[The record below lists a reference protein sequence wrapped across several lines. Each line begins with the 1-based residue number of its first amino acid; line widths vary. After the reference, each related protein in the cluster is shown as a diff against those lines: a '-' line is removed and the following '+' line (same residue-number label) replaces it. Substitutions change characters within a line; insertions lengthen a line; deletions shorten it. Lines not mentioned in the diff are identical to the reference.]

1 MKGWAFGSPPGSLGC
16 SVFGGCLCSGQDP
29 DWWLNL
35 EVPPLT
41 SERQQWVPS
50 SDSQNPSD
58 GVGRQRGLSWAPPL
72 QPAFHLL
79 FQTNM
84 KLLP

>member
-50 SDSQNPSD
+50 SDSLRIPAT
-58 GVGRQRGLSWAPPL
+58 GWAGRGGSPGLHPYS
-72 QPAFHLL
+72 QSFI
-79 FQTNM
+79 FYFKQT
-84 KLLP
+84 